1 MLRESMGR
9 RMTREELSKVEFYRG
24 DAVYMVLKRYEFSD
38 AEKKIIQSAIV
49 TAKRENPNISL
60 IDKSDALLKMVATS
74 REAVAVEVD
83 ELETKKNL
91 SAAKMAGY
99 KKIETSFFR
108 KPLEGSSM
116 YIYGM
121 VAWAVLAVTLNYFL
135 GSPSAEVRTLAN
147 GAEGHLKLYTFDD
160 AQKLCSENGKMLPL
174 TVDDAI
180 EFLGAPDPINA
191 QGFWSAEQ
199 EVLYNVALDYEK
211 DDGKKHYVVCVD
223 TNGKGRV
230 LHNR

>member
-1 MLRESMGR
+1 MKNN
-9 RMTREELSKVEFYRG
+9 SKIDFYRS
-24 DAVYMVLKRYEFSD
+24 DAVYTVLKRYEFSD
-38 AEKKIIQSAIV
+38 AEKKIIQAAIV
-49 TAKRENPNISL
+49 TAKRENPNITL

-99 KKIETSFFR
+99 KKVETSFFR

-116 YIYGM
+116 YVYGM

-135 GSPSAEVRTLAN
+135 GSPTSAEVRTFAN
-147 GAEGHLKLYTFDD
+147 GAEGHLKLYTFND
-160 AQKLCSENGKMLPL
+160 AQKLCSENGKVLPL

-180 EFLGAPDPINA
+180 EFLGAPDPINV
-191 QGFWSAEQ
+191 QGFWSANKK
-199 EVLYNVALDYEK
+199 VLYNVAQGYGNE
-211 DDGKKHYVVCVD
+211 GAQKHYVVCVD
-223 TNGKGRV
+223 TNGKGIV
-230 LHNR
+230 KY